1 MLHQISCVNSS
12 HVNKNK
18 SARVLTSNLINF
30 LDKTETIKSN
40 LNFAYHILIFN
51 ALFDRD
57 QLSLDGQLRF
67 NFNMAA
73 VILGYYR
80 AIKKQPQGVFQKKS

>member
-51 ALFDRD
+51 ELFDRD

-73 VILGYYR
+73 AANLEN
-80 AIKKQPQGVFQKKS
+80 KQT